1 MKRNA
6 NSNKTKCPYRA
17 AKMPQKCWNR
27 RQLWVQSYASSIQI
41 NTFKAWNE
49 IISLYHNATMYSQSC
64 SEATL
69 TKAHWR
75 GAALHGACMLCKVF
89 VSYWSS
95 SSFLKSSIIYTW
107 PENCPFHKNIKFI
120 YRKCIFKVTLIFAV
134 SSQSVISSFFSCPHL
149 YILIWIKFT

>member
-64 SEATL
+64 SEAIS

-95 SSFLKSSIIYTW
+95 SSFLKSSIII
-107 PENCPFHKNIKFI
+107 NIYSARI
-120 YRKCIFKVTLIFAV
+120 ISRNVHTDSGTL
-134 SSQSVISSFFSCPHL
+134 SSQSWVIHCG
-149 YILIWIKFT
+149 Y